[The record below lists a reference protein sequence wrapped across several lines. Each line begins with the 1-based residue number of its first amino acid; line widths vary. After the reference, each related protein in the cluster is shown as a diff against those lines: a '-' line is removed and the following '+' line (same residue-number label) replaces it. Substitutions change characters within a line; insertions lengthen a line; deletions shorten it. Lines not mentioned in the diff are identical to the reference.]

1 MKTCRVCQR
10 SYSTNFANCPQDG
23 APLVESEEWAAG
35 TVVRGKYQ
43 IVQKIGQGA
52 MGTVYKALHLHFQE
66 VRALKVIAAKLSS
79 DKTFVKRFEQ
89 EAILARKL
97 QHPNAVRVDDID
109 ETEDGQPFIV
119 MEYIEGENLR
129 KVISATGPMPPMRV
143 SAIIRQVAAA
153 LDAAH
158 GLGIIHRDIKPENIV
173 LIQSHKKDVA
183 KVLDFGIA
191 KFKELQNGTT
201 GASATDTGMV
211 VGTPPYM
218 SPEQAMAAPGN
229 ELDGRADIYSLRTVI
244 YQIVTDELPIKGDT
258 PLQIVLA
265 HIQNPPIPI
274 QAARAGVKIPQPLA
288 DLVMK
293 CLEKNREDRPA
304 NGRAMIEELEK
315 WEVEERKNETEKKEP
330 RLGAS
335 AAATSAKPQE
345 AELSSTSKHAAEFES
360 GSASQQVS
368 RPAGRSWMLLAA
380 LLVVAIG
387 LVGAW
392 RCQSAL
398 MRMIKPPEDSAAT
411 PSVPQPQTD
420 RSDPT
425 KQADTL
431 PGAEK
436 KHPAPGAAAS
446 ENAATKNANSA
457 PATPPD
463 KPLPPPDSSKTGN
476 YTNAT
481 DAKALPI
488 AGTIVGT
495 AAEQDGFKAVQA
507 EKDEAQQIR
516 RLDEFV
522 AKFPNSELLA
532 DAYTLYYRDYRS
544 LKNFPKVIEY
554 TDKLVALGNKAD
566 ANARFQALYA
576 RAIAYNTWRPT
587 DPEQA
592 RQAKQAVALSLRT
605 VSGIKKPATVTE
617 AAFAT
622 QLKPVLV
629 YLDETAGTADLKLKD
644 YASAIDDFQAALALN
659 PQDGAATHRV
669 VLAYL
674 AMMPP
679 RQLDGF
685 WAIARSITAKS
696 MSEPQA
702 QEIKEYLRKLM
713 KGYEQSACA
722 SVNDSQLSE
731 LIQAAGNSSARP
743 LNYKLP
749 SKSDL
754 DAARKNMTV
763 GTVMTDLKA
772 GGDKAESTW
781 IAACGL
787 EFANVP
793 SKIIQV
799 APGDPVVLHAVLV
812 TSAVEFQEARR
823 PNMEVKLVSQPEA
836 VSSPVGSAVHFTGSL
851 ASYERMPL
859 MLHWQNAKIKLQDI
873 PATSK

>member
-1 MKTCRVCQR
+1 MKTCSVCQR

-23 APLVESEEWAAG
+23 TPLAESEEWAAG

-43 IVQKIGQGA
+43 IIQKIGQGA

-129 KVISATGPMPPMRV
+129 KVISAIGPMPPLRV

-158 GLGIIHRDIKPENIV
+158 ALGIIHRDIKPENIV
-173 LIQSHKKDVA
+173 LIQSDKKDVA

-191 KFKELQNGTT
+191 KYRKLQSDSTVV
-201 GASATDTGMV
+201 SATDTGMV
-211 VGTPPYM
+211 VGTPGYM

-229 ELDGRADIYSLRTVI
+229 QLDGSADIYSLGSVR
-244 YQIVTDELPIKGDT
+244 YQMLTDELPIKGDT

-274 QAARAGVKIPQPLA
+274 QAARAGVQIPQPLA

-315 WEVEERKNETEKKEP
+315 WELEEQKSETEKKEA
-330 RLGAS
+330 RLRPM
-335 AAATSAKPQE
+335 AAVRSTEKAAV
-345 AELSSTSKHAAEFES
+345 SSTVKQAVKFGPVAAGQHA
-360 GSASQQVS
+360 S
-368 RPAGRSWMLLAA
+368 RHFGRGWILRAA
-380 LLVVAIG
+380 LLVVA
-387 LVGAW
+387 VGIAAAW
-392 RCQSAL
+392 QYRGAL
-398 MRMIKPPEDSAAT
+398 PGIVKSHEGSAAS
-411 PSVPQPQTD
+411 PSVPQPRTD
-420 RSDPT
+420 GSDPE
-425 KQADTL
+425 KQDDSSSGAGNEES
-431 PGAEK
+431 PGT
-436 KHPAPGAAAS
+436 AAAPDNLS
-446 ENAATKNANSA
+446 TKNAHSV

-463 KPLPPPDSSKTGN
+463 KPLAPPEPSKTISSAE
-476 YTNAT
+476 AT
-481 DAKALPI
+481 DAKVQSF
-488 AGTIVGT
+488 AGMTTGAT
-495 AAEQDGFKAVQA
+495 GEQDGFKTALA
-507 EKDEAQQIR
+507 EKDETRQIQ

-532 DAYTLYYRDYRS
+532 GAYTLYYRDYRS

-554 TDKLVALGNKAD
+554 ADKLVALGNKAD
-566 ANARFQALYA
+566 GNARFQALYA
-576 RAIAYNTWRPT
+576 RAIAYNTLRS
-587 DPEQA
+587 DDLEQA
-592 RQAKQAVALSLRT
+592 RRAKEAVTLSLRT
-605 VSGIKKPATVTE
+605 VSEIKKPANVTE

-629 YLDETAGTADLKLKD
+629 YLDETAGAADRKLKD
-644 YASAIDDFQAALALN
+644 YASAVDDYRAALLLN
-659 PQDGAATHRV
+659 PEDGAATYQV
-669 VLAYL
+669 GLGYL
-674 AMMPP
+674 KMTPP

-685 WAIARSITAKS
+685 WAVARSITAKS
-696 MSEPQA
+696 MSEQQT
-702 QEIKEYLRKLM
+702 QEIKEYLRKLVQ
-713 KGYEQSACA
+713 GYEQSACA
-722 SVNDSQLSE
+722 SVTDGQLSE
-731 LIQAAGNSSARP
+731 LIQAAGNSSERP
-743 LNYKLP
+743 LSYKLP

-787 EFANVP
+787 EFTSVP
-793 SKIIQV
+793 GKVIQV
-799 APGDPVVLHAVLV
+799 TPGDPVILHAVLV
-812 TSAVEFQEARR
+812 TNEVEFQEARR
-823 PNMEVKLVSQPEA
+823 PNMEVNVVGQPEA
-836 VSSPVGSAVHFTGSL
+836 VSIPAGSAIHFTATL

-859 MLHWQNAKIKLQDI
+859 LLHWQKAKIKPQDI

>member
-23 APLVESEEWAAG
+23 TALVESEEWSAG

-43 IVQKIGQGA
+43 IIQKIGQGA

-158 GLGIIHRDIKPENIV
+158 ALGIIHRDIKPENIV

-191 KFKELQNGTT
+191 KFRELQNGTT

-229 ELDGRADIYSLRTVI
+229 ELDGRADIYSLGSVM
-244 YQIVTDELPIKGDT
+244 YQMLTDELPIKGDT

-274 QAARAGVKIPQPLA
+274 QAARAGVEIPQPLA

-304 NGRAMIEELEK
+304 HGQAMIAELEK
-315 WEVEERKNETEKKEP
+315 WEVEERKNETEKKEA
-330 RLGAS
+330 RLGAL
-335 AAATSAKPQE
+335 AATSAKPQE
-345 AELSSTSKHAAEFES
+345 EELNRTSKRGSELEN

-380 LLVVAIG
+380 LLVAAIG

-392 RCQSAL
+392 RYQSAL
-398 MRMIKPPEDSAAT
+398 MRMAKTPEDSAAT

-420 RSDPT
+420 RSDLA
-425 KQADTL
+425 KHADTL
-431 PGAEK
+431 PGAENENS
-436 KHPAPGAAAS
+436 AGAVDTS
-446 ENAATKNANSA
+446 ENAGTKIANIA

-463 KPLPPPDSSKTGN
+463 KPLPPPDSSKAGN

-481 DAKALPI
+481 DPKALPVTGAI
-488 AGTIVGT
+488 AGT
-495 AAEQDGFKAVQA
+495 AAEQDGFKAAQA
-507 EKDEAQQIR
+507 EKDETQQIP

-522 AKFPNSELLA
+522 ARFPNSELLA
-532 DAYTLYYRDYRS
+532 DAYTLYYRDYRT

-554 TDKLVALGNKAD
+554 TDKLVALGNKVD

-576 RAIAYNTWRPT
+576 RAIAYNTLRP
-587 DPEQA
+587 DDLEQA
-592 RQAKQAVALSLRT
+592 RRAKEAVALSLRT
-605 VSGIKKPATVTE
+605 VGGIKKPANVSE
-617 AAFAT
+617 AVFAA

-629 YLDETAGTADLKLKD
+629 YLDETAGAADLRLKD
-644 YASAIDDFQAALALN
+644 YASAVDDYRAALALN
-659 PQDGAATHRV
+659 PEDGAAMYQV
-669 VLAYL
+669 GLGYL
-674 AMMPP
+674 KMAPP
-679 RQLDGF
+679 RPLDGY

-696 MSEPQA
+696 MSETQM

-713 KGYEQSACA
+713 QGYEQPACA
-722 SVNDSQLSE
+722 TVVDGQLSE
-731 LIQAAGNSSARP
+731 LIQAAGNSSERP
-743 LNYKLP
+743 LSYKLP
-749 SKSDL
+749 SKNDL

-787 EFANVP
+787 QFPDVP
-793 SKIIQV
+793 SKVIQV
-799 APGDPVVLHAVLV
+799 TPGNPVVLHAVLV

-823 PNMEVKLVSQPEA
+823 PNMEVKLAGQPEA
-836 VSSPVGSAVHFTGSL
+836 VSIPAGSAAHFTGTL
-851 ASYERMPL
+851 TSYERIPL
-859 MLHWQNAKIKLQDI
+859 MLHWQKAKIKPQDV
-873 PATSK
+873 PASSK

>member
-1 MKTCRVCQR
+1 MKTCSVCQR

-23 APLVESEEWAAG
+23 TPLAESEEWAAG

-43 IVQKIGQGA
+43 IIQKIGQGA

-129 KVISATGPMPPMRV
+129 KVISAIGPMPPLRV

-158 GLGIIHRDIKPENIV
+158 ALGIIHRDIKPENIV

-191 KFKELQNGTT
+191 KYRKLQSESTVV
-201 GASATDTGMV
+201 SATDTGMV
-211 VGTPPYM
+211 VGTPGYM

-229 ELDGRADIYSLRTVI
+229 QLDGRADIYSLGSVM
-244 YQIVTDELPIKGDT
+244 YQMLTDELPIKGDT

-288 DLVMK
+288 DLAMK

-315 WEVEERKNETEKKEP
+315 WELEEQKSETENKEA
-330 RLGAS
+330 RLRRMAAVRSTEKAAVSSTVKQAVEFGPVAAGQHASRHFGRGWILKATLLVAAVGIAAAWQYRGALPGIVKSHKGS
-335 AAATSAKPQE
+335 AAS
-345 AELSSTSKHAAEFES
+345 
-360 GSASQQVS
+360 
-368 RPAGRSWMLLAA
+368 
-380 LLVVAIG
+380 
-387 LVGAW
+387 
-392 RCQSAL
+392 
-398 MRMIKPPEDSAAT
+398 
-411 PSVPQPQTD
+411 PSVPEPRTD
-420 RSDPT
+420 GSDSE
-425 KQADTL
+425 KQDDSS
-431 PGAEK
+431 PGAGNEES
-436 KHPAPGAAAS
+436 PGTEAAPDNLS
-446 ENAATKNANSA
+446 TKNAHSV

-463 KPLPPPDSSKTGN
+463 KPLAPPEPSKTISSAE
-476 YTNAT
+476 AT
-481 DAKALPI
+481 EAKVPPF
-488 AGTIVGT
+488 AGMTTGAT
-495 AAEQDGFKAVQA
+495 GEQDGFKTALA
-507 EKDEAQQIR
+507 EKDETRQIQ
-516 RLDEFV
+516 RLNEFV

-532 DAYTLYYRDYRS
+532 GAYTLYYRDYRS

-554 TDKLVALGNKAD
+554 ADKLVALGNKAD

-576 RAIAYNTWRPT
+576 RAIAYNTLRS
-587 DPEQA
+587 DDLEQA
-592 RQAKQAVALSLRT
+592 RRAKEAVTLSLRT
-605 VSGIKKPATVTE
+605 VSEIKKPANVTE

-629 YLDETAGTADLKLKD
+629 YLDETAGAADRKLKD
-644 YASAIDDFQAALALN
+644 YASAVDDYRAALALN
-659 PQDGAATHRV
+659 PEDGAATYQV
-669 VLAYL
+669 GLGYL
-674 AMMPP
+674 KMTPP

-696 MSEPQA
+696 LSEPQT
-702 QEIKEYLRKLM
+702 QEIKEYLRKLVQ
-713 KGYEQSACA
+713 GYEQPACA
-722 SVNDSQLSE
+722 NVTDSQLSE
-731 LIQAAGNSSARP
+731 LIQAAGNSSERP
-743 LNYKLP
+743 LSYKLP

-787 EFANVP
+787 EFTSVP
-793 SKIIQV
+793 GKVIQV
-799 APGDPVVLHAVLV
+799 TPGDPVILHAVLV
-812 TSAVEFQEARR
+812 TSELEFQEARR
-823 PNMEVKLVSQPEA
+823 PNMEVNVVGQPEA
-836 VSSPVGSAVHFTGSL
+836 ASIPAGSAVHFTATL

-859 MLHWQNAKIKLQDI
+859 LLHWQKAKIKPQDI
-873 PATSK
+873 QAADK